1 MKILIKKLKRS
12 NKVELTLYII
22 SVLYYLA
29 AYTFFIISLLK
40 LKKIET
46 DYNELNALYDKDSN
60 LYSNKFANLEE
71 QKERAQKELKTLQE
85 NERGVMTFNAA
96 VVEDVESCRPE
107 YDYEAVQKTL
117 SALEETIINLK
128 HQINKFN
135 SETGVDG
142 FDKTIDEM
150 LVYIPMLTR
159 RKEKLNG
166 MKNAM
171 AKTRESV
178 NMRSTIIDYRY
189 ANYDLK
195 KGREPNDLHG
205 I

>member
-1 MKILIKKLKRS
+1 MLITSKEANKLLQQFEQEH
-12 NKVELTLYII
+12 NALLTKEYETK
-22 SVLYYLA
+22 SFLA
-29 AYTFFIISLLK
+29 AV
-40 LKKIET
+40 
-46 DYNELNALYDKDSN
+46 
-60 LYSNKFANLEE
+60 
-71 QKERAQKELKTLQE
+71 
-85 NERGVMTFNAA
+85 G
-96 VVEDVESCRPE
+96 EDVESCRPE

-135 SETGVDG
+135 TETIVDG
-142 FDKTIDEM
+142 FNKTIDEM

-159 RKEKLNG
+159 RKEKLND

-171 AKTRESV
+171 PKTREAV

-189 ANYDLK
+189 ANYDIKQASDDYNAVVEELSKAQIALDTVNVTK
-195 KGREPNDLHG
+195 KFEVD

>member
-1 MKILIKKLKRS
+1 MLVTSKEANKLLQQYEQEHRALITKEHELKS
-12 NKVELTLYII
+12 F
-22 SVLYYLA
+22 LA
-29 AYTFFIISLLK
+29 AV
-40 LKKIET
+40 
-46 DYNELNALYDKDSN
+46 
-60 LYSNKFANLEE
+60 
-71 QKERAQKELKTLQE
+71 
-85 NERGVMTFNAA
+85 G
-96 VVEDVESCRPE
+96 EDVESCRPE

-135 SETGVDG
+135 TETIVDG
-142 FDKTIDEM
+142 FNKTIDEM

-159 RKEKLNG
+159 RKEKLNS

-195 KGREPNDLHG
+195 KAADDYDSVTEELSKAQIALDTVNVTKKFEVEL
-205 I
+205 